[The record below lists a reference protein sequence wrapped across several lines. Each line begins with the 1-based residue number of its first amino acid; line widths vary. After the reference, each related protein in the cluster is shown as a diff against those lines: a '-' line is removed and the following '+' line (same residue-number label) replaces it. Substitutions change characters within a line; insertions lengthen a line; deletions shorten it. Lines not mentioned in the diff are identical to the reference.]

1 MRNGDEA
8 VPLTNISTRTIT
20 IGHTPDMDDA
30 FMFYALAQGK
40 VAIDGVKIEQVIE
53 DIQTLNQRAQ
63 TSQLDVTAI
72 SAASYPALA
81 KQYWILSVGSS
92 VGQNYG
98 PLVVSTQSY
107 SPEDLKGRRIAVPG
121 LGTTACLLL
130 KLAISDVDV
139 IEMSFE
145 QIPEAVL
152 SGRVE
157 AGLLIHERQIT
168 YHDQGL
174 LPILDLGM
182 WWQKQVG
189 LPIPLGLNVVKK
201 SLGKPLASRL
211 AQGLRDSIL
220 FAMSH
225 QEDAMAWSLQYGR
238 GIDLTRARQ
247 FVSMY
252 VNEETISLSTDSRKA
267 LRELYHRAAEREF
280 ISAVPRLTFIQPPK
294 S

>member
-1 MRNGDEA
+1 MSPSATARSA
-8 VPLTNISTRTIT
+8 RVIT

-40 VAIDGVKIEQVIE
+40 VAIDGVTIEQVIE

-63 TSQLDVTAI
+63 TAQLDVTAI

-139 IEMSFE
+139 IEMRYE
-145 QIPEAVL
+145 HIPEAVL

-157 AGLLIHERQIT
+157 AALLIHERQIT

-182 WWQKQVG
+182 WWQQQVG

-225 QEDAMAWSLQYGR
+225 QDDAMAWSLQYGR

-280 ISAVPRLTFIQPPK
+280 ISAVPRLNFIQPPK
-294 S
+294 P